1 VPRLYVLVLSGGAGT
16 RLWPLSR
23 RDRPK
28 QFLNLI
34 GDRSL
39 LQDTVDRVAEFVP
52 SERIF
57 VVAPP
62 EHRALIHEQLPDLP
76 VDHLVVEPY
85 PRGNAA
91 AIGLAMAAL
100 AAFDPEAVVAVLPS
114 DHVVGDRGQFRKVLI
129 AATAAADRG
138 HLVTLGITPERAD
151 TGFGYIEA
159 GEKLEMEAPVEVRAV
174 KRFVEKPKR
183 DAAERMVAAGGH
195 YWNAGMFVWRVDKI
209 LEAYRDHLPKTS
221 AALDAL
227 TEAIGSPRYE
237 SVLAEVWE
245 ETDRTTVDYGIAE
258 RANNMAV
265 VPADIGWQDV
275 GNWSRLADIVLASA
289 SRSADEHIAED
300 SVGNYIYAP
309 GKTAVMIGVND
320 LIVVDTDDVLLIVAK
335 GRAEEVKVVVDRL
348 PPGQK
353 GTFFLFGVAE

>member
-1 VPRLYVLVLSGGAGT
+1 MPRLYVLVLSGGAGT

-28 QFLNLI
+28 QFLELL
-34 GDRSL
+34 GERSL

-52 SERIF
+52 NERIF

-62 EHRALIHEQLPDLP
+62 EHRALVHEQLPEMP
-76 VDHLVVEPY
+76 ADHLVVEPY

-100 AAFDPEAVVAVLPS
+100 AAFDPDAVVAVLPS
-114 DHVVGDRGQFRKVLI
+114 DHVVGNRAQFRKVLI
-129 AATAAADRG
+129 AATAAAERG

-159 GEKLEMEAPVEVRAV
+159 GERLEVEAPVEVRAV

-183 DAAERMVAAGGH
+183 EAAEKMVAAGGH
-195 YWNAGMFVWRVDKI
+195 YWNAGMFVWRVEEV
-209 LEAYRDHLPKTS
+209 LRAYEKHLPKT
-221 AALDAL
+221 AAAITAL
-227 TEAIGSPRYE
+227 RDAIGSPRYE
-237 SVLAEVWE
+237 SVLTEVWE

-258 RANNMAV
+258 KADNVAV

-275 GNWSRLADIVLASA
+275 GSWARLAEIVSEGRNWASGDLVAEGA
-289 SRSADEHIAED
+289 SD
-300 SVGNYIYAP
+300 NYIWAP
-309 GKTAVMIGVND
+309 GKTVALIGVEG
-320 LIVVDTDDVLLIVAK
+320 LVVVDTEDALLITAK
-335 GRAEEVKVVVDRL
+335 DSSEEVKTIVDRL
-348 PPGQK
+348 KREQRED
-353 GTFFLFGVAE
+353 LL

>member
-1 VPRLYVLVLSGGAGT
+1 LSGGAGT
-16 RLWPLSR
+16 RLWPRSR
-23 RDRPK
+23 KRKPK
-28 QFLNLI
+28 QFLDLV
-34 GDRSL
+34 GDRTM
-39 LQDTVDRVAEFVP
+39 LQDTVERVSELIP
-52 SERIF
+52 NERIF

-62 EHRALIHEQLPDLP
+62 EHRALIHEQLPELRA
-76 VDHLVVEPY
+76 DHLVIEPY

-91 AIGLAMAAL
+91 AIGLAMGAL
-100 AAFDPEAVVAVLPS
+100 HAFDPDAIVAVLPS
-114 DHVVGDRGQFRKVLI
+114 DHVVEKKAAFRTVLL
-129 AATAAADRG
+129 AATAAADAG
-138 HLVTLGITPERAD
+138 WLVTLGITPERAD

-159 GEKLEMEAPVEVRAV
+159 GEALDLPAPLPVHKV
-174 KRFVEKPKR
+174 KRFIEKPKK
-183 DAAERMVAAGGH
+183 DAAEKMVAAGGH
-195 YWNAGMFVWRVDKI
+195 YWNAGMFVWRVSAI
-209 LEAYRDHLPKTS
+209 LDAYREHLPKT
-221 AALDAL
+221 AQAIDAL
-227 TEAIGSPRYE
+227 VDAIGSPRYE

-275 GNWSRLADIVLASA
+275 GNWSRLADIVQASA

-348 PPGQK
+348 AREQK
-353 GTFFLFGVAE
+353 EHLL

>member
-1 VPRLYVLVLSGGAGT
+1 MPRLYVLGLSGGAGT

-28 QFLNLI
+28 QFLNLH

-62 EHRALIHEQLPDLP
+62 EHRALIHEQLSDLP
-76 VDHLVVEPY
+76 ADHLVLEPY

-114 DHVVGDRGQFRKVLI
+114 DHVGGDRVRFRKVRI

-159 GEKLEMEAPVEVRAV
+159 GERLDLPGPVPVHKV
-174 KRFVEKPKR
+174 KRFIEKPK
-183 DAAERMVAAGGH
+183 
-195 YWNAGMFVWRVDKI
+195 
-209 LEAYRDHLPKTS
+209 
-221 AALDAL
+221 
-227 TEAIGSPRYE
+227 
-237 SVLAEVWE
+237 
-245 ETDRTTVDYGIAE
+245 
-258 RANNMAV
+258 
-265 VPADIGWQDV
+265 
-275 GNWSRLADIVLASA
+275 
-289 SRSADEHIAED
+289 
-300 SVGNYIYAP
+300 
-309 GKTAVMIGVND
+309 
-320 LIVVDTDDVLLIVAK
+320 
-335 GRAEEVKVVVDRL
+335 
-348 PPGQK
+348 
-353 GTFFLFGVAE
+353 

>member
-1 VPRLYVLVLSGGAGT
+1 MPRLYVLVLSGGAGT

-28 QFLNLI
+28 QFLGLL
-34 GDRSL
+34 GERSL

-62 EHRALIHEQLPDLP
+62 EHRALVHEQLPEMP

-100 AAFDPEAVVAVLPS
+100 AAFDPDAVVAVLPS
-114 DHVVGDRGQFRKVLI
+114 DHVVGNRAQFRKVLI
-129 AATAAADRG
+129 AATAAAERG

-159 GEKLEMEAPVEVRAV
+159 GEKLDVEAPVEVLAV

-183 DAAERMVAAGGH
+183 EAAEKMVAAGGH
-195 YWNAGMFVWRVDKI
+195 YWNAGMFVWRVEEI
-209 LEAYRDHLPKTS
+209 LHAYEKHLPKT
-221 AALDAL
+221 AAAITAL
-227 TEAIGSPRYE
+227 RDAIGSPRYE

-258 RANNMAV
+258 KADNVAV

-275 GNWSRLADIVLASA
+275 GSWARLAEITSKADNWASG
-289 SRSADEHIAED
+289 DLVAED
-300 SVGNYIYAP
+300 AHGNYIWAP
-309 GKTAVMIGVND
+309 GKTIALIGVD
-320 LIVVDTDDVLLIVAK
+320 GLVVVDTEDALLITTK
-335 GRAEEVKVVVDRL
+335 DRSEDVKTIVDRL
-348 PPGQK
+348 KREDREG
-353 GTFFLFGVAE
+353 LL